1 MSFELALPCHL
12 PDPGVLPTKNI
23 VTNYSSGYPAKKIG
37 RISGATLDWIE

>member
-23 VTNYSSGYPAKKIG
+23 VTVILLNITMILYKSSIV
-37 RISGATLDWIE
+37 